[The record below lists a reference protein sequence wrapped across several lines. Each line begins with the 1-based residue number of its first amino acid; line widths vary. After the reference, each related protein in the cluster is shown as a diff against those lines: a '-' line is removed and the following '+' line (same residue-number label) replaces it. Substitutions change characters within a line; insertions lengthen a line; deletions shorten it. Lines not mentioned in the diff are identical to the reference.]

1 MPRVQPALTGAKLEG
16 PAAGNRADENLERE
30 PTLPSDMAV
39 HIRGWDRDDA
49 DAARLF
55 GERVLALTHEYSHW
69 LDLSRLS
76 RIILASDYRAAVAEV
91 GGVDGGVNVA
101 TSNEFGEGA
110 ATALMTVEDQWL
122 KSVLVV
128 WTPMIARI
136 FEQEDSLERRAALQ
150 TYVHELVHV
159 EDQAFLDKTYP
170 GGAMAMS
177 ASDDRHAPLLLMV
190 APAQAEYSAASRT
203 AMIEPTTG
211 FEFLNMLERTIAAV
225 LADVRRQ
232 RQLYRVGGTSL
243 EAFWLWVQE
252 RGRFIFQALG
262 YALGHSD
269 GIIRSEGA
277 DDELKERF
285 RTELARIEAME
296 LGWLVA
302 ETRKALLPIV
312 EQSAWSGLEVFD
324 PLIEV
329 GERLLN
335 AFGIF
340 TRLELGMLYVDV
352 PLTGW
357 KDL

>member
-1 MPRVQPALTGAKLEG
+1 MPGDTERSDKNP
-16 PAAGNRADENLERE
+16 ERE
-30 PTLPSDMAV
+30 PTLPSDTAV
-39 HIRGWDRDDA
+39 HLTRWDPTDA

-55 GERVLALTHEYSHW
+55 GERVLALTHEYSRW

-76 RIILASDYRAAVAEV
+76 RIILASDYRAAVASVACV
-91 GGVDGGVNVA
+91 GGGTNVA

-110 ATALMTVEDQWL
+110 ATALMTIEDQCL

-128 WTPMIARI
+128 WPPMIARI
-136 FEQEDSLERRAALQ
+136 FEPEDTLERRIALQ

-159 EDQAFLDKTYP
+159 DDQAFLDKTFP
-170 GGAMAMS
+170 GGAMAVVE
-177 ASDDRHAPLLLMV
+177 SDDRHGALLLMV
-190 APAQAEYSAASRT
+190 SPAHAEYSAASRT
-203 AMIEPTTG
+203 AMIETTTG
-211 FEFLNMLERTIAAV
+211 YEFLNMLERTIADV
-225 LADVRRQ
+225 LSDVRRQ
-232 RQLYRVGGTSL
+232 RQLYRVGQISL
-243 EAFWLWVQE
+243 EDFWPQVQE

-269 GIIRSEGA
+269 GILRSDRA
-277 DDELKERF
+277 NDELKEGYRAA
-285 RTELARIEAME
+285 LARIEAME
-296 LGWLVA
+296 LGWLVP
-302 ETRKALLPIV
+302 ETRRALLPIM
-312 EQSAWSGLEVFD
+312 EQSAWSGLETFD

-340 TRLELGMLYVDV
+340 TRLEQGMLYIDV